1 MLTLLMYSVGI
12 FAFGIIITLLFAMY
26 TDCAEYGEWIS
37 GKNSAGLT
45 VSASIFSLKAGS
57 AIGSAVPASLLAM
70 YGFVKGQADQSESTL
85 EGIQLMFNVLPAVF
99 FFVAGLLMLAYKIDR
114 KLLQTIETELG
125 EKRAR
130 LGEA

>member
-1 MLTLLMYSVGI
+1 
-12 FAFGIIITLLFAMY
+12 MY
-26 TDCAEYGEWIS
+26 TDCAEYGEWVS

-45 VSASIFSLKAGS
+45 VSASMFSLKAGS

-70 YGFVKGQADQSESTL
+70 YGFVKGQTDQSERAL

-114 KLLQTIETELG
+114 NLLRKIEAELG
-125 EKRAR
+125 EKRAQS
-130 LGEA
+130 GDA